1 MRQFSKFQI
10 ELNIETLLFR
20 VHRESFFFVP
30 GEKLQPGTI
39 ILQVMV
45 SVLVFMLSMLIYK
58 DGTLCLK

>member
-45 SVLVFMLSMLIYK
+45 LVFMLSMLIYK
-58 DGTLCLK
+58 RVSLCLK

>member
-20 VHRESFFFVP
+20 VHRESIFFVP

-45 SVLVFMLSMLIYK
+45 SVLVL
-58 DGTLCLK
+58 